1 MKTVSELC
9 KDAEQFLMIYGG
21 PSSRRVNRLI
31 GDLRAPSDD
40 SLKKMQKYL
49 LDFYGNVAVT
59 KLTGADGLDMD
70 EAYAARLY
78 REISVVLQPNQQ

>member
-1 MKTVSELC
+1 MKTIHELC

-21 PSSRRVNRLI
+21 PSRRVVRLI
-31 GDLRAPSDD
+31 GDLRSPSID

-49 LDFYGNVAVT
+49 LAFYGDVAGT

-78 REISVVLQPNQQ
+78 REISEVLQSNQQ